1 MILNIDFLGLDC
13 GDGTGRAIF
22 RRLEEDFGR
31 EKLFYYDGSKK
42 IAVGYKKD
50 EEGKVTMVNGKPE
63 VDEEFMSEHSVKHLK
78 ALLYDEKMMI
88 PQDFKFD
95 TQINSVISLTLSN
108 RTVYECVAPSNHLFD
123 AFRVW
128 ALAQWTISFNDTIVP
143 RKAFS
148 KTGV

>member
-1 MILNIDFLGLDC
+1 MKAELTGLDC
-13 GDGTGRAIF
+13 TDGTGRSIF
-22 RRLEEDFGR
+22 RSLAEDFPTENLVWVSFN
-31 EKLFYYDGSKK
+31 EKIPVDFD
-42 IAVGYKKD
+42 KD
-50 EEGKVTMVNGKPE
+50 DKDNVIFKNGKP
-63 VDEEFMSEHSVKHLK
+63 VYKEEYVSSWSVKHLK
-78 ALLYDEKMMI
+78 TLLYDEKMLI

-108 RTVYECVAPSNHLFD
+108 RIVYECVAPSNHLFD

-128 ALAQWTISFNDTIVP
+128 ALTQWTVGFNDNLVP